1 MKPEQLLSYGL
12 PLFDGLTPED
22 LAPFE
27 LGVSEQSLQPWQ
39 TIFDQ
44 EDDSFDLY
52 FLLSGALL
60 AVFWTTEGR
69 EIVFSRFHIGAF
81 FGELAAF
88 DGTPRSLAVVAKTD
102 ARVLVVKRQCFLEL
116 FNEVPLIRE
125 RIAREL
131 VGRVRR
137 LTQRNMEM
145 TTLTVEQR
153 VGTYLIRLAAEND
166 RLKAGAV
173 IENAPTHAEIAGS
186 IGANR
191 EMVSRSISKLAKQG
205 VIKSARQRIEILDPE
220 ALSASLDDVGMA
232 AKLFAKPAT

>member
-1 MKPEQLLSYGL
+1 MNVEQLLGYNL
-12 PLFDGLTPED
+12 PLFEGLTPAD
-22 LAPFE
+22 LDKFD
-27 LGVSEQSLQPWQ
+27 LGVTEQTLRPWQ

-60 AVFWTTEGR
+60 AVFWTSEGR
-69 EIVFSRFHIGAF
+69 EIVFSRFQIGAY

-102 ARVLVVKRQCFLEL
+102 AKVLVMKRQSFLQL
-116 FNEVPLIRE
+116 FNEVPLIRD
-125 RIAREL
+125 RISREL
-131 VGRVRR
+131 VARIRS
-137 LTQRNMEM
+137 LTRRNMEM

-153 VGTYLIRLAAEND
+153 VGTYLLRLAAEHG
-166 RLKAGAV
+166 RLAAGAV

-191 EMVSRSISKLAKQG
+191 EMVSRSISKLAKRG
-205 VIKSARQRIEILDPE
+205 IIKSARQRIEICNPAE
-220 ALSASLDDVGMA
+220 LSDDLGDIVS
-232 AKLFAKPAT
+232 KPYDFAKT